1 MHGILKLRSMVHSD
15 PSMGWRE
22 RYGAE
27 RTVEVLPDEGDEL
40 LRAAAHEGPAV
51 NAPQP
56 EDTAGA

>member
-15 PSMGWRE
+15 PSLGWRE

-27 RTVEVLPDEGDEL
+27 RTVEVLPDEGEGL
-40 LRAAAHEGPAV
+40 IASAHEGPAV
-51 NAPQP
+51 NVPQP